1 MTGCQAE
8 LCASNVALPEHVRAG
23 RTCSGKATL
32 RTGRLAGW
40 DTQHTSMSPPLPW
53 RLGSCSASHTAVMVQ
68 APARGLSTGL
78 LLTHDAWHPHW
89 TTLGPTPV
97 KNDQEFARHR
107 SAMGCASRERG
118 ERHRSV
124 RRERKPRI
132 FHTVFDRDRPRGRPA
147 LWPFR
152 GVGATPDR
160 GTSPA
165 YVKFSAVTPIV
176 LFQSFCILTSCGEF
190 PTAPS

>member
-40 DTQHTSMSPPLPW
+40 DTQHTSMSPPLLW

-68 APARGLSTGL
+68 APARGLSAGL

-97 KNDQEFARHR
+97 KKDQEFARNR
-107 SAMGCASRERG
+107 SAMVRLARG
-118 ERHRSV
+118 NAIGPSA
-124 RRERKPRI
+124 ERKPRI
-132 FHTVFDRDRPRGRPA
+132 FHTVFGTLVSAIAYGSRFFSFACDP
-147 LWPFR
+147 LS
-152 GVGATPDR
+152 PDR
-160 GTSPA
+160 AALP
-165 YVKFSAVTPIV
+165 P
-176 LFQSFCILTSCGEF
+176 SFCGNPVDRSTALRASTSS
-190 PTAPS
+190 A

>member
-40 DTQHTSMSPPLPW
+40 DTQHTSMSPPLLW

-68 APARGLSTGL
+68 APARGLSAGL

-89 TTLGPTPV
+89 ITLGPTPV
-97 KNDQEFARHR
+97 KKDQEFARNR
-107 SAMGCASRERG
+107 SAMVRLARG
-118 ERHRSV
+118 NAIGPSA
-124 RRERKPRI
+124 ERKPRI
-132 FHTVFDRDRPRGRPA
+132 FHTVLCGCRQPGTTATAAAATANSQFWAPERRRIPRKGK
-147 LWPFR
+147 
-152 GVGATPDR
+152 
-160 GTSPA
+160 SPGQDKRA
-165 YVKFSAVTPIV
+165 CKIS
-176 LFQSFCILTSCGEF
+176 SS
-190 PTAPS
+190 

>member
-40 DTQHTSMSPPLPW
+40 DTQHTSMSPPLLW

-68 APARGLSTGL
+68 APARGLSAGL

-89 TTLGPTPV
+89 ITLGPTPV
-97 KNDQEFARHR
+97 KKDQEFARHR
-107 SAMGCASRERG
+107 SAMVRLARG
-118 ERHRSV
+118 NAIGPSA
-124 RRERKPRI
+124 ERKPRI
-132 FHTVFDRDRPRGRPA
+132 FHTVRRAAREQRWTAVPA
-147 LWPFR
+147 GGHTRCP
-152 GVGATPDR
+152 
-160 GTSPA
+160 
-165 YVKFSAVTPIV
+165 
-176 LFQSFCILTSCGEF
+176 
-190 PTAPS
+190 PSRIWSIT

>member
-40 DTQHTSMSPPLPW
+40 DTQHTSMSPPLLW
-53 RLGSCSASHTAVMVQ
+53 RLGSCSASHTAVMRDGPG
-68 APARGLSTGL
+68 ARSCGRGLSAGL

-97 KNDQEFARHR
+97 KKDQEFARHR
-107 SAMGCASRERG
+107 SAMVRLARG
-118 ERHRSV
+118 NAIGPSA
-124 RRERKPRI
+124 ERKPRI
-132 FHTVFDRDRPRGRPA
+132 FHTVKKARHRLRQALNRNRTGASRSRRGAMARKN
-147 LWPFR
+147 LS
-152 GVGATPDR
+152 TPE
-160 GTSPA
+160 
-165 YVKFSAVTPIV
+165 I
-176 LFQSFCILTSCGEF
+176 
-190 PTAPS
+190 

>member
-40 DTQHTSMSPPLPW
+40 DTQHTSMSPPLLW

-97 KNDQEFARHR
+97 KKDQEFARHR
-107 SAMGCASRERG
+107 SAMVRLARG
-118 ERHRSV
+118 NAIGPSA
-124 RRERKPRI
+124 ERKPRI
-132 FHTVFDRDRPRGRPA
+132 FHTVVHVSQLKTNTQRYGECGPGPGRAASGKMRRG
-147 LWPFR
+147 
-152 GVGATPDR
+152 
-160 GTSPA
+160 
-165 YVKFSAVTPIV
+165 
-176 LFQSFCILTSCGEF
+176 
-190 PTAPS
+190 

>member
-40 DTQHTSMSPPLPW
+40 DTQHTSMSPPLLW

-68 APARGLSTGL
+68 APARGLSAGL

-97 KNDQEFARHR
+97 KKDQEFARNR
-107 SAMGCASRERG
+107 SAMVRLARG
-118 ERHRSV
+118 NAIGPSA
-124 RRERKPRI
+124 ERKPRI
-132 FHTVFDRDRPRGRPA
+132 FHTVSKGSGDFLAEPVLTKMITGFGQKNA
-147 LWPFR
+147 LPKL
-152 GVGATPDR
+152 GM
-160 GTSPA
+160 
-165 YVKFSAVTPIV
+165 AVPV
-176 LFQSFCILTSCGEF
+176 MVHYRFGS
-190 PTAPS
+190 

>member
-40 DTQHTSMSPPLPW
+40 DTQHTSMSPPLLW

-68 APARGLSTGL
+68 APARGLSAGL

-89 TTLGPTPV
+89 ITLGPTPV
-97 KNDQEFARHR
+97 KKDQEFARHR
-107 SAMGCASRERG
+107 SAMVRLARGKAPGTGRASKGGSGVPENYLQNPEIIFSDSTLRG
-118 ERHRSV
+118 FICE
-124 RRERKPRI
+124 RRETKLN
-132 FHTVFDRDRPRGRPA
+132 FA
-147 LWPFR
+147 LNLAPL
-152 GVGATPDR
+152 GAED
-160 GTSPA
+160 A
-165 YVKFSAVTPIV
+165 
-176 LFQSFCILTSCGEF
+176 LD
-190 PTAPS
+190 

>member
-40 DTQHTSMSPPLPW
+40 DTQHTSMSPPLLW

-68 APARGLSTGL
+68 APARGLSAGL

-97 KNDQEFARHR
+97 KKDQEFARHR
-107 SAMGCASRERG
+107 SAMVRLARG
-118 ERHRSV
+118 NAIGPSA
-124 RRERKPRI
+124 ERKPRI
-132 FHTVFDRDRPRGRPA
+132 FHTVIITWQDTTDITLTSGS
-147 LWPFR
+147 
-152 GVGATPDR
+152 ATSYLHVHPTQPLSNPDR
-160 GTSPA
+160 SSPRPLH
-165 YVKFSAVTPIV
+165 T
-176 LFQSFCILTSCGEF
+176 TSCVTKMHG
-190 PTAPS
+190 SIS

>member
-40 DTQHTSMSPPLPW
+40 DTQHTSMSPPLLW

-68 APARGLSTGL
+68 APARGLSAGL

-97 KNDQEFARHR
+97 KKDQEFARHR
-107 SAMGCASRERG
+107 SAMVRLARG
-118 ERHRSV
+118 NAIGPSA
-124 RRERKPRI
+124 ERKPRI
-132 FHTVFDRDRPRGRPA
+132 FHTVTRPRSHQRVRCSQLSRLPRKPRVA
-147 LWPFR
+147 
-152 GVGATPDR
+152 AQ
-160 GTSPA
+160 A
-165 YVKFSAVTPIV
+165 CA
-176 LFQSFCILTSCGEF
+176 
-190 PTAPS
+190 APSMHRLSGTAIAMHNDNALSVTC

>member
-40 DTQHTSMSPPLPW
+40 DTQHTSMSPPLLW

-68 APARGLSTGL
+68 APARGLSAGL

-89 TTLGPTPV
+89 ITLGPTPV
-97 KNDQEFARHR
+97 KKDQEFARHR
-107 SAMGCASRERG
+107 SAMVRLARG
-118 ERHRSV
+118 NAIGPSA
-124 RRERKPRI
+124 ERKPRI
-132 FHTVFDRDRPRGRPA
+132 FHTVRVSCWRTAPVRVPDQETGGRC
-147 LWPFR
+147 
-152 GVGATPDR
+152 V
-160 GTSPA
+160 
-165 YVKFSAVTPIV
+165 
-176 LFQSFCILTSCGEF
+176 SCGNSSHTSER
-190 PTAPS
+190 TVGLRRNKKHI

>member
-40 DTQHTSMSPPLPW
+40 DTQHTSMSPPLLW

-68 APARGLSTGL
+68 APARGLSAGL

-97 KNDQEFARHR
+97 KKDQEFARHG
-107 SAMGCASRERG
+107 SAMVRLARG
-118 ERHRSV
+118 NAIGPSA
-124 RRERKPRI
+124 ERKPRI
-132 FHTVFDRDRPRGRPA
+132 FHTVIYTLISTTLYCVLCTVACTTRNWLG
-147 LWPFR
+147 L
-152 GVGATPDR
+152 GMSGTPL
-160 GTSPA
+160 GNWANT
-165 YVKFSAVTPIV
+165 YAVYACT
-176 LFQSFCILTSCGEF
+176 
-190 PTAPS
+190 

>member
-1 MTGCQAE
+1 MCRVVPCKLVSPCMRVCTYSIEIGSTLDGE
-8 LCASNVALPEHVRAG
+8 KKTMINDASNVALPEHVRAG

-40 DTQHTSMSPPLPW
+40 DTQHTSMSPPLLW

-97 KNDQEFARHR
+97 KKDQEFARHG
-107 SAMGCASRERG
+107 SAMVRLARG
-118 ERHRSV
+118 NAIDPSA
-124 RRERKPRI
+124 ERKPRI
-132 FHTVFDRDRPRGRPA
+132 FHTVETTSRTTCSSYNRPN
-147 LWPFR
+147 
-152 GVGATPDR
+152 TPPQFWY
-160 GTSPA
+160 S
-165 YVKFSAVTPIV
+165 K
-176 LFQSFCILTSCGEF
+176 
-190 PTAPS
+190 

>member
-40 DTQHTSMSPPLPW
+40 DTQHTSMSPPLLW

-68 APARGLSTGL
+68 APARGLSAGL

-89 TTLGPTPV
+89 ITLGPTPV
-97 KNDQEFARHR
+97 KKDQEFARHR
-107 SAMGCASRERG
+107 SAMVRLARG
-118 ERHRSV
+118 NAIGPSA
-124 RRERKPRI
+124 ERKPRI
-132 FHTVFDRDRPRGRPA
+132 FHTVFQKSMPSDTKD
-147 LWPFR
+147 
-152 GVGATPDR
+152 VTGAILAPTPHHLC
-160 GTSPA
+160 A
-165 YVKFSAVTPIV
+165 
-176 LFQSFCILTSCGEF
+176 CSCVSVPGLV
-190 PTAPS
+190 

>member
-40 DTQHTSMSPPLPW
+40 DTQHTSMSPPLLW

-68 APARGLSTGL
+68 APARGLSAGL

-97 KNDQEFARHR
+97 KKDQEFARNR
-107 SAMGCASRERG
+107 SAMVRLARG
-118 ERHRSV
+118 NAIGPSA
-124 RRERKPRI
+124 ERKPRI
-132 FHTVFDRDRPRGRPA
+132 FHTVRPNRQRRNAASTRDRGHGSRAAFTPRVHMPYT
-147 LWPFR
+147 PN
-152 GVGATPDR
+152 ATGPNP
-160 GTSPA
+160 GS
-165 YVKFSAVTPIV
+165 SE
-176 LFQSFCILTSCGEF
+176 C
-190 PTAPS
+190 

>member
-40 DTQHTSMSPPLPW
+40 DTQHTSMSPPLLW

-68 APARGLSTGL
+68 APARGLSAGL

-97 KNDQEFARHR
+97 KKDQEFARHG
-107 SAMGCASRERG
+107 SAMVRLARG
-118 ERHRSV
+118 NAIGPSA
-124 RRERKPRI
+124 ERKPRI
-132 FHTVFDRDRPRGRPA
+132 FHTVALIISYLYGAKSRPKENLHGESSDCTDLYSTVHNSHWA
-147 LWPFR
+147 L
-152 GVGATPDR
+152 GG
-160 GTSPA
+160 
-165 YVKFSAVTPIV
+165 
-176 LFQSFCILTSCGEF
+176 ILYLLQIYSILQ
-190 PTAPS
+190 

>member
-40 DTQHTSMSPPLPW
+40 DTQHTSMSPPLLW

-68 APARGLSTGL
+68 APARGLSAGL

-97 KNDQEFARHR
+97 KKDQEFARHR
-107 SAMGCASRERG
+107 SAMVRLARG
-118 ERHRSV
+118 NAIGPSA
-124 RRERKPRI
+124 ERKPRI
-132 FHTVFDRDRPRGRPA
+132 FHTV
-147 LWPFR
+147 
-152 GVGATPDR
+152 
-160 GTSPA
+160 
-165 YVKFSAVTPIV
+165 
-176 LFQSFCILTSCGEF
+176 
-190 PTAPS
+190 PTLAPSTALARPHTTFLITPSHRIQSCHLARIQYSK